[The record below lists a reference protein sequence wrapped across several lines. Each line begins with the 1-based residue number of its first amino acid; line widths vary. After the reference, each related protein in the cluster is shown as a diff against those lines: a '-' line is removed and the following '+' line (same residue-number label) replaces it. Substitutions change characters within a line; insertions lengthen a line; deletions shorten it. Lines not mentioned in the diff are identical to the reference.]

1 MLFEIL
7 GRCKVLQRYE
17 PEDNHLSSLN
27 GLLKIDRNML
37 KHPLTEQELAV
48 NLDYKDFI
56 EVFKYDSRL
65 HCCKPLKGLL
75 LFEIN

>member
-17 PEDNHLSSLN
+17 PEDNHLSSLD
-27 GLLKIDRNML
+27 GLLKIDRNMM

-56 EVFKYDSRL
+56 EVFKYGSRL
-65 HCCKPLKGLL
+65 HCCKLLKSLL
-75 LFEIN
+75 LF